1 LVRPIVSVFGGTGF
15 LGRALVRR
23 LAAEGWSVRSVS
35 RRGGPASTGE
45 PRVSVQPFRAD
56 IRDDAAV
63 AEALTGA
70 RAAVNVVGLYH
81 PRAGCTFQA
90 IHVEGAAR
98 LARAAQAQG
107 VESLVHI
114 SGIGADAA
122 SPSAYVAA
130 RGLGEAAVRE
140 AFPAAV
146 ILRPSALF
154 AARGS
159 FLDGM
164 TKALRTAPLFPLFG
178 RGETLLQPVFR
189 DDVAVAVARI
199 LAGPRD
205 LAPLYELGGPQV
217 LRYRELVDL
226 LCAHLGRRPALL
238 PLPFAAW
245 SLLAFLSAPLARP
258 PLTEGMV
265 SLMRRDNVVSPLLPG
280 LGVLGISA
288 TELAEVLRSRD
299 AVSRRSEKPKLEVDS
314 QNADD
319 RST

>member
-1 LVRPIVSVFGGTGF
+1 MLPIVSVFGGTGF
-15 LGRALVRR
+15 LGRTLVRR
-23 LAAEGWSVRSVS
+23 LAAEGWSVRAVS
-35 RRGGPASTGE
+35 RRGGPVSTSE

-63 AEALTGA
+63 AAALTGA
-70 RAAVNVVGLYH
+70 RAAVNAVGLYH
-81 PRAGCTFQA
+81 PRAGCTFRA
-90 IHVEGAAR
+90 IHVEGAAA
-98 LARAAQAQG
+98 LARAVQAQG

-114 SGIGADAA
+114 SGIGADAT
-122 SPSAYVAA
+122 SPSAYIAA
-130 RGLGEAAVRE
+130 RGRGEAAVRA

-146 ILRPSALF
+146 IVRPSALF
-154 AARGS
+154 AAQGS

-178 RGETLLQPVFR
+178 RGDTLLQPVFR
-189 DDVAVAVARI
+189 DDLAEAVARI

-226 LCAHLGRRPALL
+226 LCVHVGRRPALL

-265 SLMRRDNVVSPLLPG
+265 SLMRRDNVANPLLPG
-280 LGVLGISA
+280 LGALGLSA
-288 TELAEVLRSRD
+288 TGLAEVLRHQT
-299 AVSRRSEKPKLEVDS
+299 VSSGAAKS
-314 QNADD
+314 
-319 RST
+319 